1 VRRDLKLVVI
11 MLCIGG
17 VLGLGAILLDVLTSD
32 VGGISGPTQTRYIA
46 ATAVMGLLYLTALVG
61 SLLATRRPSLLFPF
75 TRAVSIAALAL
86 MGLLWL
92 IAREEPVRA
101 RGLQG
106 SPQGLGRD
114 VGAVVGPLEA
124 DE

>member
-86 MGLLWL
+86 MVAYVLVAGMDHARAHVLPILVLATGIATLPKHVEDPLL
-92 IAREEPVRA
+92 
-101 RGLQG
+101 
-106 SPQGLGRD
+106 
-114 VGAVVGPLEA
+114 
-124 DE
+124 